1 MGRPDGSNYRRE
13 RGRGGGCQ
21 GLGGAAE
28 GSEEGEPS
36 PAQLR
41 EAGDGEA
48 GPAGPDVGFR
58 AAQSPGLRIRGAV
71 FSSPTPGGLEQTLSH
86 L

>member
-13 RGRGGGCQ
+13 SGRGGGRQ
-21 GLGGAAE
+21 GLGGAAA
-28 GSEEGEPS
+28 GREEGEPS

-41 EAGDGEA
+41 EAGAGEP

-58 AAQSPGLRIRGAV
+58 AAQSPGLRIRRAV
-71 FSSPTPGGLEQTLSH
+71 SSFVTHTRWP
-86 L
+86 